1 MSWNNI
7 TPWWMIGNP
16 YGPVPP
22 DGKYYYFDENDKRIG
37 PFDTKEEAQKDKD
50 AYREMQNLR

>member
-37 PFDTKEEAQKDKD
+37 PFDTKESAQDHKDRYSD
-50 AYREMQNLR
+50 AL